1 MFGFKTTLTLAC
13 RRYSWRKRNANNG
26 TSLGRYLVG
35 TENISIGR
43 GSYGPISIL
52 TSDINP
58 KVTIGSFCSI
68 AEGVTFITSDEHPV
82 NYFSTYPFKVRLLG
96 DKESEALTKGGIVVE
111 DDVWIGYGATIL
123 DGVHIHRG
131 GVVAAGAVV
140 TKDVPPYTIVGG
152 VPAKSLRTRFDSKTI
167 EKLLSFRYSTMDAEF
182 VKSHLQLLY
191 TPLSPDV
198 LERLLS
204 DAGSGNEL

>member
-123 DGVHIHRG
+123 DGVHIQRG
-131 GVVAAGAVV
+131 GGCRRRGGCHKRCTSLYNRWWSAREVVAYPFRFENDRKIAFV
-140 TKDVPPYTIVGG
+140 
-152 VPAKSLRTRFDSKTI
+152 SLLNDGCRVRQIPS
-167 EKLLSFRYSTMDAEF
+167 ST
-182 VKSHLQLLY
+182 SLY
-191 TPLSPDV
+191 TSQSRRSRKV
-198 LERLLS
+198 AE
-204 DAGSGNEL
+204 